1 MVSIRTDLRDPRLAL
16 YQNALLT
23 SERLSVYGWLRHGI
37 TGRIPDAEPA
47 EGNIGYSAPRD
58 RDAAWAERQRWC
70 LAARIDPQAM
80 STVHQVHGSDVVEV
94 AFTES
99 GRGGPLGSANLGQ
112 ADALM
117 TNAPGVAVMT
127 LHADCLPIILVEPE
141 VRAICVIHA
150 GWRGTV
156 ADIPGAAV
164 RAMTER
170 YGADPARMIAL
181 LGPGIRS
188 CCYEVGDE
196 VIEFWRELAG
206 ANADASIA
214 RGPAKWHLDLP
225 GANRQLLLRA
235 GIRGDLIDDQSSC
248 TRCNGD
254 RWFSHRGQGAETGR
268 FAAMAGIAPE
278 RNGESDSW
286 Y

>member
-1 MVSIRTDLRDPRLAL
+1 MALIRTDIRNPLLAP
-16 YQNALLT
+16 YQEALLT
-23 SERLSVYGWLRHGI
+23 SDRLSALPWLRHGI
-37 TGRIPDAEPA
+37 SGRIPDAEPA
-47 EGNIGYSAPRD
+47 EANIGYGAPRNK
-58 RDAAWAERQRWC
+58 DAAWTERQRWC

-80 STVHQVHGSDVVEV
+80 STVHQVHGRDVVEV
-94 AFTES
+94 TIAET
-99 GRGGPLGSANLGQ
+99 GRGGPLGSTSLGQ

-117 TNAPGVAVMT
+117 TDAPGVAVMT
-127 LHADCLPIILVEPE
+127 LHADCLPIILVEP
-141 VRAICVIHA
+141 VVNAVCVIHA

-164 RAMTER
+164 SAMVDR
-170 YGADPARMIAL
+170 YNADPDCIIAL

-196 VIEFWRELAG
+196 VIDAWRDLAG
-206 ANADASIA
+206 TDADASIA
-214 RGPAKWHLDLP
+214 PGAVKWHLDLP
-225 GANRQLLLRA
+225 SANRLLLQRA
-235 GIRGDLIDDQSSC
+235 GLREEMIDDRASC

-268 FAAMAGIAPE
+268 FAAMAGIAPAQ
-278 RNGESDSW
+278 NGESDPW

>member
-1 MVSIRTDLRDPRLAL
+1 MALARTDLRDPLLAP
-16 YQNALLT
+16 YQDALLT
-23 SERLSVYGWLRHGI
+23 SERLSALPWLRHGI
-37 TGRIPDAEPA
+37 TGRIPDIEPA
-47 EGNIGYSAPRD
+47 DANIGYSAPRD
-58 RDAAWAERQRWC
+58 REAAWVERQRWC
-70 LAARIDPQAM
+70 LAARIDPLAM
-80 STVHQVHGSDVVEV
+80 STVHQVHGRDVVAV
-94 AFTES
+94 SLAES
-99 GRGGPLGSANLGQ
+99 GRGGPLGSTSLGQ

-117 TNAPGVAVMT
+117 TDVPGVAVMT

-141 VRAICVIHA
+141 VKAICVIHA

-164 RAMTER
+164 RAMSER
-170 YGADPARMIAL
+170 YGANPARVIAL

-196 VIEFWRELAG
+196 VIDAWRDLAG
-206 ANADASIA
+206 AGANASIA
-214 RGPAKWHLDLP
+214 RGALKWHLDLP
-225 GANRQLLLRA
+225 SANRILLRRA
-235 GIRGDLIDDQSSC
+235 GIREDQIDDQASC

-278 RNGESDSW
+278 RNGESDPW